1 MSLAITGKLVK
12 TLDVESGTSKAG
24 KEWKKQSFVIDTGA
38 QFNPEVCFSLFG
50 EDKIA
55 MIDGI
60 QPGTE
65 IEVSFNLSSREYN
78 GKYYHNID
86 AWRINKTASSMSNES
101 ENTSPFPSEEDSE
114 EDDLPF

>member
-1 MSLAITGKLVK
+1 MSLAVTGKLVK

-24 KEWKKQSFVIDTGA
+24 KEWKKQSFVIDTGS
-38 QFNPEVCFSLFG
+38 QYNPEICFQLFG
-50 EDKIA
+50 DEKIA

-65 IEVSFNLSSREYN
+65 IEVSFNISSREYN

-86 AWRINKTASSMSNES
+86 AWRINRSAAAVVDAPMPTESFSNDQ
-101 ENTSPFPSEEDSE
+101 TSE

>member
-1 MSLAITGKLVK
+1 MSLAVTGKLVK

-24 KEWKKQSFVIDTGA
+24 KEWKKQSFVLDTGA
-38 QFNPEVCFSLFG
+38 QYNPEICFQLFG
-50 EDKIA
+50 DEKIA

-65 IEVSFNLSSREYN
+65 IEVSFNISSREYN
-78 GKYYHNID
+78 GRYYHNID
-86 AWRINKTASSMSNES
+86 AWRINRSAAAVVDAPAPTES
-101 ENTSPFPSEEDSE
+101 FDNDVNNE

>member
-38 QFNPEVCFSLFG
+38 QYNPEVCFSLFG

-55 MIDGI
+55 MLNGI

-86 AWRINKTASSMSNES
+86 AWRINRAAAAVVEDVAMPQAPLEAS
-101 ENTSPFPSEEDSE
+101 DAE

>member
-12 TLDVESGTSKAG
+12 SLDVESGTSKAG

-38 QFNPEVCFSLFG
+38 QYNPEVCFSLFG

-55 MIDGI
+55 MLEGLN
-60 QPGTE
+60 PGTE

-86 AWRINKTASSMSNES
+86 AWRINRAAAAVVENMPQAPLEASDDD
-101 ENTSPFPSEEDSE
+101 ED
-114 EDDLPF
+114 DDLPF

>member
-12 TLDVESGTSKAG
+12 SLDVESGTSKAG

-38 QFNPEVCFSLFG
+38 QYNPEVCFSLFG

-55 MIDGI
+55 MLEGLN
-60 QPGTE
+60 PGTE

-86 AWRINKTASSMSNES
+86 AWRINRAAATVV
-101 ENTSPFPSEEDSE
+101 ENMPQAPLEVSDADED
-114 EDDLPF
+114 DDLPF

>member
-12 TLDVESGTSKAG
+12 ALDEESGTSKAG

-55 MIDGI
+55 MLQGI
-60 QPGTE
+60 NQVKKLKFLSTFLLENITE
-65 IEVSFNLSSREYN
+65 DTITTLMHGVLIERQ
-78 GKYYHNID
+78 
-86 AWRINKTASSMSNES
+86 RQ
-101 ENTSPFPSEEDSE
+101 
-114 EDDLPF
+114 

>member
-12 TLDVESGTSKAG
+12 ALDVESGTSKAG
-24 KEWKKQSFVIDTGA
+24 KEWKKQSFVIDTGS
-38 QFNPEVCFSLFG
+38 QYNPEVCFSLFG

-86 AWRINKTASSMSNES
+86 AWRINRAAAAVVEDASMPQAPLEAS
-101 ENTSPFPSEEDSE
+101 DAE